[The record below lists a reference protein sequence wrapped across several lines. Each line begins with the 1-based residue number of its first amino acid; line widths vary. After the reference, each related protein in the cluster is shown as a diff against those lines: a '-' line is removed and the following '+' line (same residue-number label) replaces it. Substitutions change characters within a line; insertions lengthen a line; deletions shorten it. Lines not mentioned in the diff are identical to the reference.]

1 MAEIVLTRR
10 PELDIGGRFSLEGCR
25 DSRLRRS
32 AAPIGLGPLGGGD
45 SCEWEAP
52 WEYQWAMTLSAATSD
67 HTFMARH
74 LVSWVLLTA
83 VSLLMWAGLAA
94 GLSLILGFGN
104 TP

>member
-1 MAEIVLTRR
+1 
-10 PELDIGGRFSLEGCR
+10 
-25 DSRLRRS
+25 
-32 AAPIGLGPLGGGD
+32 
-45 SCEWEAP
+45 
-52 WEYQWAMTLSAATSD
+52 MTLSAATSD
-67 HTFMARH
+67 HAFMARH